1 MQESIFM
8 KYTDSHNDHVQQ
20 NIFENTFIEVALT
33 EKGRLSGASLSEK
46 MFEHIS
52 IITSNFRVFVFALDR
67 VNIQDYRL

>member
-52 IITSNFRVFVFALDR
+52 IISNNFCTFFSALDR
-67 VNIQDYRL
+67 RDILDCRL